1 MRFGGE
7 ASDRRGDEVEGMKRE
22 AWQEMLRGLSAEEFR
37 VVQEVMSEEARAR
50 EAQHL
55 SALRTVDWV
64 EFEDRRGTTHRGT
77 VTRINARTISVH
89 CEPGEGGGAVTH
101 WRVAASFV
109 RRIVLVEVPR
119 AALPEPKAQ
128 FLSGQAGREK
138 AG

>member
-1 MRFGGE
+1 
-7 ASDRRGDEVEGMKRE
+7 MKRE
-22 AWQEMLRGLSAEEFR
+22 AWQERLRELSADEFR
-37 VVQEVMSEEARAR
+37 VLQETVWEEARAR

-55 SALRTVDWV
+55 STLRTGDWV

-89 CEPGEGGGAVTH
+89 CEPGERGGPSMH

-109 RRIVLVEVPR
+109 RPIIPVEVPK
-119 AALPEPKAQ
+119 AALPEPEAE